1 MSRAGKGVSRLGV
14 GLLLVVAVVVVLG
27 PWLAPQSPTELQTA
41 PFEPPSGEHLLG
53 TDVLGRDVLAR
64 MLHGGTSVVVL
75 GIAATVMGLIVGT
88 ALGLFTGWRRGF
100 AGGTVVWLT
109 DVLLAFPALLLLLLL
124 VAALGPGPTSVV
136 LAVTIFH
143 IPIVTRI
150 VRAATLEVVGRGF
163 IEAAMLRRERWSF
176 VLAREVLPNITRT
189 VVADAGTRLT
199 LSIIVIAG
207 ANYLGLGLGPP
218 TADWGLMVSENRLG
232 LQTQP
237 WATLAPGAA
246 IALLTIAVNL
256 VADSFGG
263 ADAVLP
269 GTVVVDT
276 AGS

>member
-1 MSRAGKGVSRLGV
+1 M
-14 GLLLVVAVVVVLG
+14 VL
-27 PWLAPQSPTELQTA
+27 
-41 PFEPPSGEHLLG
+41 
-53 TDVLGRDVLAR
+53 
-64 MLHGGTSVVVL
+64 
-75 GIAATVMGLIVGT
+75 GT

-100 AGGTVVWLT
+100 AGGAVVWLT

-124 VAALGPGPTSVV
+124 VAALGPGATSVV

-150 VRAATLEVVGRGF
+150 VRSATLEVVGRGF
-163 IEAAMLRRERWSF
+163 VEAAMLRRERLSF

-189 VVADAGTRLT
+189 VIADAGTRLT

-263 ADAVLP
+263 TAAVLP
-269 GTVVVDT
+269 GAPVETVGT
-276 AGS
+276 A